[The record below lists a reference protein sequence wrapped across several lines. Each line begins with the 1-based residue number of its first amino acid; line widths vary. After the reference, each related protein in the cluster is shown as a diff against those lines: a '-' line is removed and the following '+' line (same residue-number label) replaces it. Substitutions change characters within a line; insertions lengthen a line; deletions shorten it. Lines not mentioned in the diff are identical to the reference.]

1 MESSSFPVI
10 FCTPN
15 NCEREQ
21 CTFYRAMGPNIGNL
35 QYFDVFMEGTAAGLI
50 AVGFSKD
57 QNMVT

>member
-1 MESSSFPVI
+1 MESSSFAVI

-21 CTFYRAMGPNIGNL
+21 CTFYRTMGPNIENL

-50 AVGFSKD
+50 AVSFSKD